1 MDSTKKMLYRP
12 PGIAQPV
19 RTEEVVVVVIVL
31 LVWALC
37 VYIFFHQWGKCIL
50 KLFVIF
56 KGSLRFK
63 CIETIKFVVIGRKIN
78 FR

>member
-1 MDSTKKMLYRP
+1 MIQMLFLSLIAMDSTKKMLYRP

-37 VYIFFHQWGKCIL
+37 VYIFFHQWGKSKL
-50 KLFVIF
+50 KLFF
-56 KGSLRFK
+56 RFK
-63 CIETIKFVVIGRKIN
+63 ISHRFKMY
-78 FR
+78 

>member
-37 VYIFFHQWGKCIL
+37 VYIFFHQWGKS
-50 KLFVIF
+50 KLELCF
-56 KGSLRFK
+56 RFK
-63 CIETIKFVVIGRKIN
+63 ISHRFNTAEMY
-78 FR
+78 

>member
-37 VYIFFHQWGKCIL
+37 VYIFFHQWGKSKFKFYL
-50 KLFVIF
+50 IF
-56 KGSLRFK
+56 KGSLRFIQLK
-63 CIETIKFVVIGRKIN
+63 CIETTTSVLIGR
-78 FR
+78 